1 MIIQDLSEQLI
12 IDSLSDYLGN
22 IETQRTRE
30 REYLLDFYE
39 GVNIEN
45 YVGEYFA
52 SESLQQVPMFTQNL
66 TRRVC
71 KARGQAYKRPPR
83 MKVDER
89 YQDFADLQDLNSKRR
104 QLEQTTFL
112 LGTMGFRS
120 LWNPR
125 SNKVEYE
132 LLPFL
137 EPLFLPGEKEPF
149 GCIYAIENE
158 GMSRLAKQ
166 EFIVWTA
173 DREGM
178 PGKHFGIDANGDKF
192 SFNEGDVNPYGILPV
207 SFCHKYSPIRD
218 FFVGGAEDVVRAD
231 LALSVAAMEISLC
244 IRLGA
249 IGVKFVTGVDD
260 RSRISM
266 GVDKILYLPE
276 GANFGVTGPSAS
288 ISDLILGAKYLV
300 ETTLNNNQLRV
311 KFIDSHGNAESAEAL
326 RVQEIDNYSEV
337 QANIEDT
344 WRAWEHKRFE
354 IDKRIIEVQ
363 TGQKLSDEYLVD
375 FEEPQILSPSEE
387 REMFTWLF
395 QNKLATRK
403 SYLMLK
409 NPDMLPEDAEAL
421 LSEVDDSEAQP
432 EQNRLLNRLQG

>member
-12 IDSLSDYLGN
+12 IDSLSDYLNN
-22 IETQRTRE
+22 IETKRTRE

-39 GVNIEN
+39 GFNMEN
-45 YVGEYFA
+45 YVGEYFG
-52 SESLQQVPMFTQNL
+52 SESLQQVPMFAQNL

-83 MKVDER
+83 MKVDDR
-89 YQDFADLQDLNSKRR
+89 YKDFADIQDLNAKRR

-125 SNKVEYE
+125 RNRVEFE
-132 LLPFL
+132 LLPFV

-158 GMSRLAKQ
+158 GLAKLTKQ

-173 DREGM
+173 ERDGK
-178 PGKHFGIDANGDKF
+178 PGRHFGIDANGDKF
-192 SFNEGDVNPYGILPV
+192 SFNEGDVNPYGIIPV
-207 SFCHKYSPIRD
+207 SFVHRYPPIRD

-326 RVQEIDNYSEV
+326 RVQEIDNYTEV

-344 WRAWEHKRFE
+344 WRAWEHRRFE
-354 IDKRIIEVQ
+354 IDRRIIEVQ
-363 TGQKLSDEYLVD
+363 TGKKLADEYLVD
-375 FEEPQILSPSEE
+375 FEEPQVLSPSEE

-395 QNKLATRK
+395 QNKLATRQ

-421 LSEVDDSEAQP
+421 LSEVDESEAQP
-432 EQNRLLNRLQG
+432 EQNRLLNRLQS

>member
-12 IDSLSDYLGN
+12 IDSLSDYLNN
-22 IETQRTRE
+22 IETKRTRE

-39 GVNIEN
+39 GFNMEN
-45 YVGEYFA
+45 YVGEYFG
-52 SESLQQVPMFTQNL
+52 SESLQQVPMFAQNL

-83 MKVDER
+83 MKVDDR
-89 YQDFADLQDLNSKRR
+89 YKDFADIQDLNAKRR

-125 SNKVEYE
+125 RNRVEFE
-132 LLPFL
+132 LLPFV

-158 GMSRLAKQ
+158 GLAKLTKQ

-173 DREGM
+173 ERDGK
-178 PGKHFGIDANGDKF
+178 PGRHFGIDANGDKF
-192 SFNEGDVNPYGILPV
+192 SFNEGDVNPYGIIPV
-207 SFCHKYSPIRD
+207 SFVHRYPPIRD

-231 LALSVAAMEISLC
+231 LALSVAAMDISLC

-326 RVQEIDNYSEV
+326 RVQEIDNYTEV

-344 WRAWEHKRFE
+344 WRAWEHRRFE
-354 IDKRIIEVQ
+354 IDRRIIEVQ
-363 TGQKLSDEYLVD
+363 TGKKLADEYLVD
-375 FEEPQILSPSEE
+375 FEEPQVLSPSEE

-395 QNKLATRK
+395 QNKLATRQ

-421 LSEVDDSEAQP
+421 LSEVDESEAQP
-432 EQNRLLNRLQG
+432 EQNRLLNRLQS

>member
-12 IDSLSDYLGN
+12 IDSLSGYLNN
-22 IETQRTRE
+22 IETKRTRE

-39 GVNIEN
+39 GFNIEG
-45 YVGEYFA
+45 YVGEYFG
-52 SESLQQVPMFTQNL
+52 SESLQQVPLFTQNL

-71 KARGQAYKRPPR
+71 KARAQAYKRPPR

-89 YQDFADLQDLNSKRR
+89 YQDFADIQDLNSKRR

-120 LWNPR
+120 LWNAR
-125 SNKVEYE
+125 RNKVEYE

-158 GMSRLAKQ
+158 GLARIANQ

-173 DREGM
+173 ERDGQ
-178 PGKHFGIDANGDKF
+178 PGRHFGIDTNGDKF
-192 SFNEGDVNPYGILPV
+192 SFNEGDINPYGILPV
-207 SFCHKYSPIRD
+207 SFCHRYSPIRD
-218 FFVGGAEDVVRAD
+218 FFVGDASDVVRAD

-260 RSRISM
+260 RSRISL

-288 ISDLILGAKYLV
+288 IGDLILGAKYLV

-326 RVQEIDNYSEV
+326 RIQDIDSHQEI

-344 WRAWEHKRFE
+344 WRAWEHKRFD

-363 TGQKLSDEYLVD
+363 TGQVLSDEYLVD

-387 REMFTWLF
+387 REMFSWLF

-409 NPDMLPEDAEAL
+409 NPDMLPEEAEAL
-421 LSEVDDSEAQP
+421 LSEVDESEAQP
-432 EQNRLLNRLQG
+432 EQNRLLNRLQS

>member
-1 MIIQDLSEQLI
+1 VIIQDLSEQLI
-12 IDSLSDYLGN
+12 IDSLSDYLNN
-22 IETQRTRE
+22 IETKRTRE

-39 GVNIEN
+39 GFNMEN
-45 YVGEYFA
+45 YVGEYFG
-52 SESLQQVPMFTQNL
+52 SESLQQVPMFAQNL

-71 KARGQAYKRPPR
+71 KARGQAYKRPVR
-83 MKVDER
+83 MNVDDR
-89 YQDFADLQDLNSKRR
+89 YKDFADIQDLNAKRR

-125 SNKVEYE
+125 RNRVEFE
-132 LLPFL
+132 LLPFV

-158 GMSRLAKQ
+158 GLAKLTKQ

-173 DREGM
+173 DRDGV
-178 PGKHFGIDANGDKF
+178 PGRHFGIDTNGDKF
-192 SFNEGDVNPYGILPV
+192 SFNSSDINPYGILPV
-207 SFCHKYSPIRD
+207 SFVHRYPPIRD

-326 RVQEIDNYSEV
+326 RVQEIDNYTEV

-344 WRAWEHKRFE
+344 WRAWEHRRFE
-354 IDKRIIEVQ
+354 IDRRIIEVQ
-363 TGQKLSDEYLVD
+363 TGKKLDNEYLVD
-375 FEEPQILSPSEE
+375 FEEPQVLSPSEE

-395 QNKLATRK
+395 QNKLATRQ

-421 LSEVDDSEAQP
+421 LSEVDESEAQP
-432 EQNRLLNRLQG
+432 EQNRLLNRLQS

>member
-1 MIIQDLSEQLI
+1 VIIKDLSEQII
-12 IDSLSDYLGN
+12 IDSLAEHLN
-22 IETQRTRE
+22 HIETARAKE

-39 GVNIEN
+39 GINVGD
-45 YVGEYFA
+45 YVSEYFG

-71 KARGQAYKRPPR
+71 KARSQAYRKPVRMGVDPR
-83 MKVDER
+83 YKEIVNV
-89 YQDFADLQDLNSKRR
+89 QDLNTKRR

-120 LWNPR
+120 LWNER
-125 SNKVEYE
+125 TEKVEYE
-132 LLPFL
+132 LLPFM

-149 GCIYAIENE
+149 GVIYAIENN
-158 GMSRLAKQ
+158 GMAKLKDQ
-166 EFIVWTA
+166 EFVVWTE
-173 DREGM
+173 DR
-178 PGKHFGIDANGDKF
+178 PGLPARHFGVDVHGDKI
-192 SFNEGDVNPYGILPV
+192 SFNEGDVNPYGIIPV
-207 SFCHKYSPIRD
+207 TFCHRYSPIRD
-218 FFVGGAEDVVRAD
+218 FFVGTAEDVVRAD

-244 IRLGA
+244 LRLGA

-288 ISDLILGAKYLV
+288 ISELIAGAKFLV
-300 ETTLNNNQLRV
+300 EQTLNNNQLRV

-326 RVQEIDNYSEV
+326 RVQEIDNYAEV

-344 WRAWEHKRFE
+344 WRAWEHRRF
-354 IDKRIIEVQ
+354 DVDRRIIQVQ
-363 TGQKLSDEYLVD
+363 TGVNIEPEYLVD

-387 REMFTWLF
+387 REMYSWLF
-395 QNKLATRK
+395 QNKLATRQA
-403 SYLMLK
+403 YLMLK
-409 NPDMLPEDAEAL
+409 NPDMLPEEAEKL
-421 LSEVDDSEAQP
+421 LEEVDQSDSNAQ
-432 EQNRLLNRLQG
+432 ENRLLSRLQS

>member
-1 MIIQDLSEQLI
+1 MIVQDLSEKI
-12 IDSLSDYLGN
+12 VIDSLSDYLNN
-22 IETQRTRE
+22 IETRRTRE

-39 GVNIEN
+39 GFNVED
-45 YVGEYFA
+45 YVGKYFA

-83 MKVDER
+83 MDTDQR
-89 YQDFADLQDLNSKRR
+89 YSQYADIQDLNSKRR

-112 LGTMGFRS
+112 LGTMAFRS
-120 LWNPR
+120 LWNAR
-125 SNKVEYE
+125 RNKVEYE
-132 LLPFL
+132 LLPFF

-149 GCIYAIENE
+149 GIIYAIENE
-158 GMSRLAKQ
+158 GLARLAKQ
-166 EFIVWTA
+166 EFIVWTE
-173 DREGM
+173 DREGA
-178 PGKHFGIDANGDKF
+178 PGRHFGIDSFGEKV
-192 SFNEGDVNPYGILPV
+192 SFNSSDSNPYGIVPV
-207 SFCHKYSPIRD
+207 TYTHRYSPIRD
-218 FFVGGAEDVVRAD
+218 FWVGDASDVVRAD

-326 RVQEIDNYSEV
+326 RVQEIDNYAEIA
-337 QANIEDT
+337 ANIEDT
-344 WRAWEHKRFE
+344 WRSWEHKRF
-354 IDKRIIEVQ
+354 DVDRKIIEVQ
-363 TGQKLSDEYLVD
+363 TGQVLSGDYLLD
-375 FEEPQILSPSEE
+375 YEEPQVLSPAEE
-387 REMFTWLF
+387 REMYTWLF
-395 QNKLATRK
+395 QNKLATRE
-403 SYLMLK
+403 SYLLYK
-409 NPDMLPEDAEAL
+409 NKDMLPDEAADL
-421 LSEVDDSEAQP
+421 LNAVDESEGQT
-432 EQNRLLNRLQG
+432 EQSRLLNRLQS

>member
-1 MIIQDLSEQLI
+1 VIIQDLSEQII
-12 IDSLSDYLGN
+12 IDSLTDYLGN

-39 GVNIEN
+39 GFNQEDYI
-45 YVGEYFA
+45 GKYFG
-52 SESLQQVPMFTQNL
+52 SESLQQVPLFSQNL

-71 KARGQAYKRPPR
+71 KARGQAYKRPAR
-83 MKVDER
+83 TKADQR
-89 YQDFADLQDLNSKRR
+89 YNDLTDTQDLNSKRR
-104 QLEQTTFL
+104 QLEQMTFL
-112 LGTMGFRS
+112 LGTMAFRS
-120 LWNPR
+120 LWNPLR
-125 SNKVEYE
+125 NKVEYE
-132 LLPFL
+132 LLPFF

-149 GCIYAIENE
+149 GVIYAIQNE
-158 GMSRLAKQ
+158 GLARLAKQ

-173 DREGM
+173 EREGA
-178 PGKHFGIDANGDKF
+178 PARHFGIDSNGDKF
-192 SFNEGDVNPYGILPV
+192 SFNEGDINPYGILPV
-207 SFCHKYSPIRD
+207 SFVHRYSPIRD
-218 FFVGGAEDVVRAD
+218 FWVGDASDVVRAD

-244 IRLGA
+244 LRLGA

-260 RSRISM
+260 RSRISL

-288 ISDLILGAKYLV
+288 IPDLITGAKFLT
-300 ETTLNNNQLRV
+300 EQTLNNNQLRV

-326 RVQEIDNYSEV
+326 RIQDIDSYQET

-344 WRAWEHKRFE
+344 WRGWEGRRFE

-363 TGQKLSDEYLVD
+363 TGKSMNSEYLVD

-395 QNKLATRK
+395 QNKLATRE
-403 SYLMLK
+403 SYLLLK
-409 NPDMLPEDAEAL
+409 NPDMLPEDAKKL
-421 LSEVDDSEAQP
+421 LEEVDDSEGQT
-432 EQNRLLNRLQG
+432 NRLLNRLQS

>member
-12 IDSLSDYLGN
+12 IDSLADYLSN
-22 IETQRTRE
+22 IETRRTKE

-39 GVNIEN
+39 GFNIEE
-45 YVGEYFA
+45 YVGEYFG
-52 SESLQQVPMFTQNL
+52 SESLQQVPTYTQNL

-83 MKVDER
+83 ISADPR
-89 YQDFADLQDLNSKRR
+89 YNELADLQGLNSKRR

-112 LGTMGFRS
+112 LGTMAYRS
-120 LWNPR
+120 LWNEKKNR
-125 SNKVEYE
+125 VEYE
-132 LLPFL
+132 LLPFF

-149 GCIYAIENE
+149 GVIYAIENE
-158 GMSRLAKQ
+158 GMSKLANQ
-166 EFIVWTA
+166 EYIVWTA
-173 DREGM
+173 DRDGM
-178 PGKHFGIDANGDKF
+178 PGKHFGIDAHGDKY

-207 SFCHKYSPIRD
+207 SFCHRYSPIRD
-218 FFVGGAEDVVRAD
+218 FWVGDASDVVNAA

-276 GANFGVTGPSAS
+276 GAYFGVPGPSAS
-288 ISDLILGAKYLV
+288 IDDLIKGAKYLV

-344 WRAWEHKRFE
+344 WRAWEHNRYD
-354 IDKRIIEVQ
+354 IDRRIIEVQ
-363 TGQKLSDEYLVD
+363 TGQKLSADYLVD

-409 NPDMLPEDAEAL
+409 NPDMLPEDAEKL
-421 LSEVDDSEAQP
+421 LEEVDDSEGSG
-432 EQNRLLNRLQG
+432 NRLLDRLQS

>member
-1 MIIQDLSEQLI
+1 MIIQDLSEQII
-12 IDSLSDYLGN
+12 IDSLSSYLNN
-22 IETQRTRE
+22 IETKRTRE

-39 GVNIEN
+39 GFNMEN
-45 YVGEYFA
+45 YVGEYFG
-52 SESLQQVPMFTQNL
+52 SESLQQVPMFAQNL

-71 KARGQAYKRPPR
+71 KARGQAYSKPPR
-83 MKVDER
+83 LKVDER
-89 YQDFADLQDLNSKRR
+89 YNDFADLQDLNAKRR

-120 LWNPR
+120 LWNSR
-125 SNKVEYE
+125 RKKVEYE
-132 LLPFL
+132 LLAFV

-158 GMSRLAKQ
+158 GLARLTKQ

-173 DREGM
+173 DRDGV
-178 PGKHFGIDANGDKF
+178 PGRHFGIDTNGDKF
-192 SFNEGDVNPYGILPV
+192 SFNEGDINPYGILPV
-207 SFCHKYSPIRD
+207 SFTHRYPPIRD

-326 RVQEIDNYSEV
+326 RVQEIDNYAET

-344 WRAWEHKRFE
+344 WRAWEHKRFD

-363 TGQKLSDEYLVD
+363 TGQRLSDDYIVD
-375 FEEPQILSPSEE
+375 FVEPQVLSPSEE

-395 QNKLATRK
+395 QNKLATRR

-409 NPDMLPEDAEAL
+409 NPDMLPEEAEAL
-421 LSEVDDSEAQP
+421 LSEVDESESQP
-432 EQNRLLNRLQG
+432 EQNRLLNRLQS

>member
-1 MIIQDLSEQLI
+1 MIIKDLSEQII
-12 IDSLSDYLGN
+12 IDSLAEHLN
-22 IETQRTRE
+22 HIETARAKE

-39 GVNIEN
+39 GINVGD
-45 YVGEYFA
+45 YVSEYFG

-71 KARGQAYKRPPR
+71 KARAQAYRKPVRMGVDPR
-83 MKVDER
+83 YKEIINV
-89 YQDFADLQDLNSKRR
+89 QDLNTKRR

-120 LWNPR
+120 LWNER
-125 SNKVEYE
+125 TEKVEYE
-132 LLPFL
+132 LLPFM

-149 GCIYAIENE
+149 GVIYAIENN
-158 GMSRLAKQ
+158 GMSKLKDQ
-166 EFIVWTA
+166 EFVVWTE
-173 DREGM
+173 DR
-178 PGKHFGIDANGDKF
+178 PGLPARHFGVDVHGDKI
-192 SFNEGDVNPYGILPV
+192 SFNEGDVNPYGIIPV
-207 SFCHKYSPIRD
+207 TFCHRYSPIRD
-218 FFVGGAEDVVRAD
+218 FFVGTAEDVVRAD

-244 IRLGA
+244 LRLGA

-288 ISDLILGAKYLV
+288 ISELIAGAKFLV
-300 ETTLNNNQLRV
+300 EQTLNNNQLRV

-326 RVQEIDNYSEV
+326 RVQEIDNYAEV

-344 WRAWEHKRFE
+344 WRAWEHRRFE
-354 IDKRIIEVQ
+354 VDRRIIQVQ
-363 TGQKLSDEYLVD
+363 TGVNIEPEYLVD

-387 REMFTWLF
+387 REMYSWLF
-395 QNKLATRK
+395 QNKLATRQA
-403 SYLMLK
+403 YLMLK
-409 NPDMLPEDAEAL
+409 NPDMLPEEAEKL
-421 LSEVDDSEAQP
+421 LEEVDQSQSNAQ
-432 EQNRLLNRLQG
+432 ENRLLSRLQS

>member
-1 MIIQDLSEQLI
+1 MIIKDLSEQII
-12 IDSLSDYLGN
+12 IDSLAEHLN
-22 IETQRTRE
+22 HIETARAKE

-39 GVNIEN
+39 GINVGD
-45 YVGEYFA
+45 YVSEYFG

-71 KARGQAYKRPPR
+71 KARSQAYRKPVRMGVDPR
-83 MKVDER
+83 YKEIINV
-89 YQDFADLQDLNSKRR
+89 QDLNTKRR

-120 LWNPR
+120 LWNER
-125 SNKVEYE
+125 TEKVEYE
-132 LLPFL
+132 LLPFM

-149 GCIYAIENE
+149 GVIYAIENN
-158 GMSRLAKQ
+158 GMAKLKDQ
-166 EFIVWTA
+166 EFVVWTE
-173 DREGM
+173 DR
-178 PGKHFGIDANGDKF
+178 PGLPARHFGVDVHGDKI
-192 SFNEGDVNPYGILPV
+192 SFNEGDVNPYGIIPV
-207 SFCHKYSPIRD
+207 TFCHRYSPIRD
-218 FFVGGAEDVVRAD
+218 FFVGTAEDVVRAD

-244 IRLGA
+244 LRLGA

-288 ISDLILGAKYLV
+288 ISELIAGAKFLV
-300 ETTLNNNQLRV
+300 EQTLNNNQLRV

-326 RVQEIDNYSEV
+326 RVQEIDNYAEV

-344 WRAWEHKRFE
+344 WRAWEHRRF
-354 IDKRIIEVQ
+354 DVDRRIIQVQ
-363 TGQKLSDEYLVD
+363 TGVNIEPEYLVD

-387 REMFTWLF
+387 REMYSWLF
-395 QNKLATRK
+395 QNKLATRQA
-403 SYLMLK
+403 YLMLK
-409 NPDMLPEDAEAL
+409 NPDMLPEEAEKL
-421 LSEVDDSEAQP
+421 LEEVDQSDSNAQ
-432 EQNRLLNRLQG
+432 ENRLLSRLQS

>member
-1 MIIQDLSEQLI
+1 MIIKDLSEQLI
-12 IDSLSDYLGN
+12 IDSLSDYLNN
-22 IETQRTRE
+22 IETKRTRE

-39 GVNIEN
+39 GINVEN
-45 YVGEYFA
+45 YIGEYFG
-52 SESLQQVPMFTQNL
+52 SESLQQVPMFAQNL

-71 KARGQAYKRPPR
+71 KARGQSYSKPLR

-89 YQDFADLQDLNSKRR
+89 YEQFADIQDLNSKRR

-125 SNKVEYE
+125 NKKVEYE
-132 LLPFL
+132 LLAFV
-137 EPLFLPGEKEPF
+137 EPLFLPGDKEPF
-149 GCIYAIENE
+149 GCIYAVENE
-158 GMSRLAKQ
+158 GLARLTKQ

-173 DREGM
+173 DRDGV
-178 PGKHFGIDANGDKF
+178 PGRHFGIDANGDKH
-192 SFNEGDVNPYGILPV
+192 SFNEGDINPYGILPV
-207 SFCHKYSPIRD
+207 SFTHRYPPIRD
-218 FFVGGAEDVVRAD
+218 FFVGGASDVVRAD

-288 ISDLILGAKYLV
+288 INDLIIGAKYLC

-326 RVQEIDNYSEV
+326 RIQEIDNYSET
-337 QANIEDT
+337 QSNIEDT
-344 WRAWEHKRFE
+344 WRPWEHRRFE

-363 TGQKLSDEYLVD
+363 TGQSLGDEYLVD
-375 FEEPQILSPSEE
+375 FVEPQILSPSEE

-395 QNKLATRK
+395 QNKLATRQ

-421 LSEVDDSEAQP
+421 LSEVDSSEAQP
-432 EQNRLLNRLQG
+432 EQNRLLNRLQS

>member
-1 MIIQDLSEQLI
+1 MIIKDLSEQII
-12 IDSLSDYLGN
+12 IDSLAEHLN
-22 IETQRTRE
+22 HIETARAKE

-39 GVNIEN
+39 GINVGD
-45 YVGEYFA
+45 YVSEYFG

-71 KARGQAYKRPPR
+71 KARSQAYRKPVRMGVDPR
-83 MKVDER
+83 YKEIVNV
-89 YQDFADLQDLNSKRR
+89 QDLNTKRR

-120 LWNPR
+120 LWNER
-125 SNKVEYE
+125 TEKVEYE
-132 LLPFL
+132 LLPFM

-149 GCIYAIENE
+149 GVIYAIENN
-158 GMSRLAKQ
+158 GMAKLKDQ
-166 EFIVWTA
+166 EFVVWTE
-173 DREGM
+173 DR
-178 PGKHFGIDANGDKF
+178 PGLPARHFGVDVHGDKI
-192 SFNEGDVNPYGILPV
+192 SFNEGDVNPYGIIPV
-207 SFCHKYSPIRD
+207 TFCHRYSPIRD
-218 FFVGGAEDVVRAD
+218 FFVGTAEDVVRAD

-244 IRLGA
+244 LRLGA

-288 ISDLILGAKYLV
+288 ISELIAGAKFLV
-300 ETTLNNNQLRV
+300 EQTLNNNQLRV

-326 RVQEIDNYSEV
+326 RVQEIDNYAEV

-344 WRAWEHKRFE
+344 WRAWEHRRFE
-354 IDKRIIEVQ
+354 VDRRIIQVQ
-363 TGQKLSDEYLVD
+363 TGVNIEPEYLVD

-387 REMFTWLF
+387 REMYSWLF
-395 QNKLATRK
+395 QNKLATRQA
-403 SYLMLK
+403 YLMLK
-409 NPDMLPEDAEAL
+409 NPDMLPEEAEKL
-421 LSEVDDSEAQP
+421 LEEVDQSDSNAQ
-432 EQNRLLNRLQG
+432 ENRLLSRLQS